1 MVIQYNDVS
10 LLLNRK
16 SVADNVRYSKAD
28 ILFEEDNT
36 LPMNILTADECLL
49 GNKEQDDTILFD
61 IIFKIVHKNKSAK
74 VSYNFYS
81 KSFDK
86 SNNKVRT

>member
-10 LLLNRK
+10 LLLNRE
-16 SVADNVRYSKAD
+16 SVADNVRHSRAE

-36 LPMNILTADECLL
+36 LAMNVLTADECLL
-49 GNKEQDDTILFD
+49 GNKKQDDTILFG
-61 IIFKIVHKNKSAK
+61 IIFKIVHKNKSAE

-81 KSFDK
+81 KFFTRATIK
-86 SNNKVRT
+86 